1 MAEEARWKKYSRR
14 WEKKAREYKNKKDE
28 LESKFN
34 TINQENENLKKELI
48 STREERD
55 KVKES
60 FKEVEK
66 KGEFGTVAI
75 AVILILGILFAGS
88 VAGLAFLYNSNL
100 ALTSAN
106 SDLTMET
113 SSLKGQIS
121 KLQYEK
127 GELEAEKSGYQNE
140 VTDIERELEKVK
152 GDSDATIRLLQ
163 REVLSLTSKV
173 SRLESD
179 IKSKEVAIASLQN
192 QLAECEYG
200 NRCFTV
206 SITPTSR
213 TAPTGLDTTLS
224 YTMYVN
230 FAGYGCGRRI
240 EIPITLNYDFNTSG
254 SNTDTFGLQASSG
267 NWCCN

>member
-55 KVKES
+55 KVKENY
-60 FKEVEK
+60 KEVEK
-66 KGEFGTVAI
+66 KSEFGTAAI
-75 AVILILGILFAGS
+75 AVILILGILFAAS
-88 VAGLAFLYNSNL
+88 LAGLAFLYNSNL
-100 ALTSAN
+100 DLTSAN
-106 SDLTMET
+106 SDLTTET
-113 SSLKGQIS
+113 SSLKGQVS

-127 GELEAEKSGYQNE
+127 SVLEAEKNSYQGE
-140 VTDIERELEKVK
+140 ITDIERELEKVK
-152 GDSDATIRLLQ
+152 GDNEATIRLLQ
-163 REVLSLTSKV
+163 KEVLSLTSKV

-179 IKSKEVAIASLQN
+179 IKSKDIAIASLQN
-192 QLAECEYG
+192 QLAECEYST
-200 NRCFTV
+200 RCFTV
-206 SITPTSR
+206 SITPSSK
-213 TAPTGLDTTLS
+213 TAPTGSDHSLS

-240 EIPITLNYDFNTSG
+240 EIPITLNYDYNTSG
-254 SNTDTFGLQASSG
+254 NNDTFGLQASSG

>member
-1 MAEEARWKKYSRR
+1 MAEEAKWKKNSRR
-14 WEKKAREYKNKKDE
+14 WEKKAKDYKQKKEE
-28 LESKFN
+28 LESKYN

-55 KVKES
+55 KIKEA
-60 FKEVEK
+60 EK
-66 KGEFGTVAI
+66 RGEFGTVAI

-88 VAGLAFLYNSNL
+88 AAGLAFLYNSNQV
-100 ALTSAN
+100 LTSAN
-106 SDLTMET
+106 SDLTVET
-113 SSLKGQIS
+113 SSLRGQIS

-127 GELEAEKSGYQNE
+127 SVLEAEKSSYQSE
-140 VTDIERELEKVK
+140 VTDIEKELEKVK
-152 GDSDATIRLLQ
+152 GDGDATIRLLQ

-179 IKSKEVAIASLQN
+179 IKAKDISIASLQN

-213 TAPTGLDTTLS
+213 TASTGSDHSLS

-230 FAGYGCGRRI
+230 FSGYGCGRRI

-254 SNTDTFGLQASSG
+254 TNIDTFGLQASSG